1 MILSVTYFNLVLGKK
16 TISLKMEEKN
26 TPSHRNKD
34 KSKSIKG
41 SRDNSSTQEV
51 EEKMLLKPLVNI
63 KTKCCTAV
71 NKL

>member
-1 MILSVTYFNLVLGKK
+1 
-16 TISLKMEEKN
+16 MEEKN
-26 TPSHRNKD
+26 TLSHRNKD

-51 EEKMLLKPLVNI
+51 EEKMPLKPLVNI
-63 KTKCCTAV
+63 KTKCCTVV